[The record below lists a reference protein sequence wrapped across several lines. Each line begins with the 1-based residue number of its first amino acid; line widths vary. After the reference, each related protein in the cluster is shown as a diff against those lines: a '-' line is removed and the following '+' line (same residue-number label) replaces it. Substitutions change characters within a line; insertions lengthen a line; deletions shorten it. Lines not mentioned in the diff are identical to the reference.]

1 MPLFNTKFQLVL
13 DIVKIVKTIA
23 AKLLFLLCTTFDML
37 NANSKL
43 FNKLFIA
50 FKYFSLKLSKNLAL
64 ALFYFFGQETCLHD
78 QSRFCASNP
87 RENVKIFNIISK
99 YHSFFNN
106 TATASWVAHITMDF
120 LTCYSSSYYS
130 SMLIFWNYLFIFHEQ
145 YFVVKVCVL
154 FCKE

>member
-50 FKYFSLKLSKNLAL
+50 FKLS
-64 ALFYFFGQETCLHD
+64 
-78 QSRFCASNP
+78 S
-87 RENVKIFNIISK
+87 
-99 YHSFFNN
+99 
-106 TATASWVAHITMDF
+106 
-120 LTCYSSSYYS
+120 
-130 SMLIFWNYLFIFHEQ
+130 
-145 YFVVKVCVL
+145 
-154 FCKE
+154 